1 MSEEIVTFDKVMTY
15 ERFKKGLDKLLNED
29 KPKVYHHPIVF
40 LSDGD
45 FKMLDYLATK
55 YPKGAKEIKKIDK
68 KFFKKQSL
76 KNKRYYIKQEIPSVE
91 KIIVF
96 EQEALRFSGM
106 NYLPYSNMGVCD
118 EQ

>member
-1 MSEEIVTFDKVMTY
+1 MNEEIVTFDEVMTY
-15 ERFKKGLDKLLNED
+15 ERFKKGLDKLLNKD

-76 KNKRYYIKQEIPSVE
+76 KNKRYYIKQEIPPVE
-91 KIIVF
+91 KVIVY

-106 NYLPYSNMGVCD
+106 N
-118 EQ
+118 